1 MGRREKLI
9 QITAEGRDRGKT
21 FMLREMPAD
30 QGERWAIRM
39 LLALANGG
47 AKLPDGVLEAGM
59 AGLAVTMPALIAV
72 GLRSLAGLRYE
83 DVAPLLDEMMGCVQ
97 YIPPGQLP
105 AQGIMAGEYAQIEEI
120 ATRLQLRYEVLQL
133 HVGFSLAGGASTTDT
148 NPSAPPAC

>member
-1 MGRREKLI
+1 MARREKLVT
-9 QITAEGRDRGKT
+9 ITAAGRDKGKS
-21 FMLREMPAD
+21 FVLREMPAD

-83 DVAPLLDEMMGCVQ
+83 DVGPLLDEMMACVQ
-97 YIPPGQLP
+97 YVPPGQLP
-105 AQGIMAGEYAQIEEI
+105 AQGLFHGENSQIEEI
-120 ATRLQLRYEVLQL
+120 ATRVQLRYEILQL
-133 HVGFSLAGGASTTDT
+133 HVDFSLAGGASTTGT
-148 NPSAPPAC
+148 TPSAPPAC